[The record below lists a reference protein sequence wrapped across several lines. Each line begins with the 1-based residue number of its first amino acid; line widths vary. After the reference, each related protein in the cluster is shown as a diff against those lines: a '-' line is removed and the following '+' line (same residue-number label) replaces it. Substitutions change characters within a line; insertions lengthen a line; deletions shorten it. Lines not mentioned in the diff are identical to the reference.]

1 MRSLA
6 RHGRGTAAFL
16 AMEPDKGRRVDR
28 GDARDSCADCRAG
41 NPGIDATERPDPA
54 NPPLTAEIG
63 AGGGA
68 KFRRGAARGRT
79 GGGGNETR
87 GRGDRVVGLP
97 ILPRRV
103 VARSSRL
110 LLPRLPEQL

>member
-79 GGGGNETR
+79 GGGRE
-87 GRGDRVVGLP
+87 
-97 ILPRRV
+97 
-103 VARSSRL
+103 
-110 LLPRLPEQL
+110 